1 MTDQGRD
8 SFSWE
13 LPLLRMIENEVEQ
26 LRYLIEDQS
35 GDTEPSDVHAQI
47 SRLGGLTDLVFAE
60 GLVLSTGTRTA
71 IEALAQE
78 AGELVRSGIDFS
90 RPSSERQLEIEQQA
104 AHQMYEAILLNL
116 PYLAEGDRSQYAL
129 ALSKEAFSSL
139 QRHVGDQADF
149 QVVMQAVLVQDYRV
163 MKLAGSS

>member
-8 SFSWE
+8 SFAWE
-13 LPLLRMIENEVEQ
+13 HSLLRVIENEVEQ
-26 LRYLIEDQS
+26 LRYLIENRS

-47 SRLGGLTDLVFAE
+47 SRVGGLTDLVFADD
-60 GLVLSTGTRTA
+60 LVLSTGARTA
-71 IEALAQE
+71 IEALALQ
-78 AGELVRSGIDFS
+78 AGEMVRSGTDFS
-90 RPSSERQLEIEQQA
+90 RPSSARLLEIEQQA

-116 PYLAEGDRSQYAL
+116 PCLAEGDRSQHAL

-139 QRHVGDQADF
+139 QRHVGDRADF
-149 QVVMQAVLVQDYRV
+149 DVVTRAVLVQDYRV

>member
-1 MTDQGRD
+1 MADQGRD

-13 LPLLRMIENEVEQ
+13 HSLLRVIENEVEQ

-35 GDTEPSDVHAQI
+35 EDTQPPDLHAQI
-47 SRLGGLTDLVFAE
+47 SRLGGLTDLIFADDI
-60 GLVLSTGTRTA
+60 VLSAGTRTA
-71 IEALAQE
+71 IETLAHQ
-78 AGELVRSGIDFS
+78 AGEMVRRGIGSS
-90 RPSSERQLEIEQQA
+90 RPSSSKQLEIEQQA

-139 QRHVGDQADF
+139 QRHVGDRADF
-149 QVVMQAVLVQDYRV
+149 EVVMGTVLVQDYRV